1 MGPPITMTQQPN
13 HTSSSTRSTRC
24 GRSAHDFRQTQFDT
38 DGLSAETPR
47 SEATLVAYG
56 LRVDSSIPRSRL
68 AVPASD
74 AFVDDRPPR
83 RIESRAD
90 QQCLL
95 FPTNDPNQQTLE
107 GDSASIRFLFED

>member
-1 MGPPITMTQQPN
+1 MTQQPN
-13 HTSSSTRSTRC
+13 RTSSSTRSTRC
-24 GRSAHDFRQTQFDT
+24 SRSTHDFRQTQFDT
-38 DGLSAETPR
+38 DGLSVETPPL
-47 SEATLVAYG
+47 EATLVEYG
-56 LRVDSSIPRSRL
+56 LRVGSSIPQSRL

-95 FPTNDPNQQTLE
+95 LPTDDPNQQTLE
-107 GDSASIRFLFED
+107 GDSASIQFLLED